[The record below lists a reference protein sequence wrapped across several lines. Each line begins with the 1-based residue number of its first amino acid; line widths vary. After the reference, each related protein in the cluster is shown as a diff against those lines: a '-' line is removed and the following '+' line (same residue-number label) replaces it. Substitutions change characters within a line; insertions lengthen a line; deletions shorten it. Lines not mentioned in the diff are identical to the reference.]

1 MLAKTLFLSVA
12 LVLTLGAFC
21 SEAAVIGRS
30 EPSLDRVKRQ
40 NAVAKDDDLMKQ
52 FIWTPGVAASVK
64 DGMETQLQA
73 QSPAEC
79 ASRCAEKGRAE
90 CLSFEYVK
98 VRKTCLLKKGN
109 SYTVGLRLRL
119 EASSDFYELREE
131 LKPQL
136 MKPKEEESSV
146 ARAKSEPNRVDPSKP
161 EKKAES
167 GGRRAGGKN
176 RGKGKGRN
184 RGKERNR
191 QDEDVFLRKQLGERE
206 RELDDTQQTT
216 PAMELTTPAKEM
228 QKLDIVPT
236 TIPTPAANKQPA
248 KEDRKKKGG
257 KKREKGKKRKD
268 GKRKGKGGKGKK
280 RNGKED
286 NNRVA
291 SKFKEGGVI
300 PDVLDNP
307 PEGKAEVKFD
317 DVRVS
322 LGKTLTPTDTKNEP
336 KVTWPAEDG
345 QLYTLAMLD
354 PDSPSRADPRYG
366 QWKHWLVGNI
376 PGNDVRRGD
385 VISEYISPIPLVGTG
400 LHRYVILVY
409 KQTKRLDFDE
419 PRQTSITARGR
430 GLWKVRAFAEK
441 YELGDPVAGNFFEAE
456 WDKWVP
462 KVYDQLATKRKK

>member
-12 LVLTLGAFC
+12 LVLSAFC
-21 SEAAVIGRS
+21 SEAGAAVIGRL

-40 NAVAKDDDLMKQ
+40 NGEAKDDAAMKQ
-52 FIWTPGVAASVK
+52 FIWTPGVAATVK
-64 DGMETQLQA
+64 DGMETSLQA
-73 QSPAEC
+73 GSPSEC
-79 ASRCAEKGRAE
+79 AARCMEKGRAD

-98 VRKTCLLKKGN
+98 VRKMCLLKKGN

-136 MKPKEEESSV
+136 VKPKGEESSV

-167 GGRRAGGKN
+167 GERRGGGKN
-176 RGKGKGRN
+176 RGKGGKGRN
-184 RGKERNR
+184 RGKDRNR
-191 QDEDVFLRKQLGERE
+191 QDEESFLRKQGDKEE
-206 RELDDTQQTT
+206 ELDDKDETT
-216 PAMELTTPAKEM
+216 PATELTTPGKEIE
-228 QKLDIVPT
+228 KPKIVT
-236 TIPTPAANKQPA
+236 TTAPTPTANNEPS
-248 KEDRKKKGG
+248 KEDKKKKGG
-257 KKREKGKKRKD
+257 KKREKGKKRKE
-268 GKRKGKGGKGKK
+268 GRRKGGKGKK

-291 SKFKEGGVI
+291 SKFKEAGIV

-307 PEGKAEVKFD
+307 PQEKAEVKFD

-322 LGKTLTPTDTKNEP
+322 FGKTLTPTDTKNEP
-336 KVTWPAEDG
+336 KVTWPVEDG
-345 QLYTLAMLD
+345 QLYTLVMLD
-354 PDSPSRADPRYG
+354 PDSPSRADPRYS

-376 PGNDVRRGD
+376 PGNDVTRGD
-385 VISEYISPIPLVGTG
+385 VISEYISPIPLVGMG

-409 KQTKRLDFDE
+409 KQTKMLDFDE

-430 GLWKVRAFAEK
+430 GLWKVQAFAEK
-441 YELGDPVAGNFFEAE
+441 YELGNPVAGNYFEAE

>member
-1 MLAKTLFLSVA
+1 MLAKTLFLSVV
-12 LVLTLGAFC
+12 VLLGAFC
-21 SEAAVIGRS
+21 SEAQAAVLGRL
-30 EPSLDRVKRQ
+30 ETSLDRVKRQ
-40 NAVAKDDDLMKQ
+40 TNENEALMKD

-64 DGMETQLQA
+64 DGMETSLQA
-73 QSPAEC
+73 PSPADC
-79 ASRCAEKGRAE
+79 AARCVERGRAR

-136 MKPKEEESSV
+136 MKPREEEPRPLV
-146 ARAKSEPNRVDPSKP
+146 RAKSEPNRADPNEPEP
-161 EKKAES
+161 EKAER
-167 GGRRAGGKN
+167 GGRRGGGKN
-176 RGKGKGRN
+176 RGRGKGRN
-184 RGKERNR
+184 RGQEERGR
-191 QDEDVFLRKQLGERE
+191 QDEESFLRKQGEG
-206 RELDDTQQTT
+206 DDEQQTT
-216 PAMELTTPAKEM
+216 LAPELTTPEKEM
-228 QKLDIVPT
+228 RKPAIVPT
-236 TIPTPAANKQPA
+236 TTPTPTGNKQPE

-268 GKRKGKGGKGKK
+268 GKRKGKGKK
-280 RNGKED
+280 RNGKD
-286 NNRVA
+286 DNNNNNRVA
-291 SKFKEGGVI
+291 AKFKEAAVV

-307 PEGKAEVKFD
+307 PMEKAEVKFD

-322 LGKTLTPTDTKNEP
+322 FGKTLTPTDTKNEP

-345 QLYTLAMLD
+345 QLYTLAMID

-376 PGNDVRRGD
+376 PGNDVSRGD

-400 LHRYVILVY
+400 PHRYVILVY

-456 WDKWVP
+456 WDKWAK
-462 KVYDQLATKRKK
+462 KVFDQLATKRKK